1 MVLQTIWFEIRWFS
15 KPYGSANHLIRISHV
30 MVFICGTEYIIWDTV
45 LLLVIYVPL
54 IVDAHPPSSPGIHLP
69 DESGEAEA
77 VGQRRWAQREVEA
90 EAEMNATLLA
100 NSETAAHR
108 QHPNAPSGMAPTG
121 KM

>member
-54 IVDAHPPSSPGIHLP
+54 IVDAHPSSSPGIHLP

-77 VGQRRWAQREVEA
+77 VGQRRLAQREVEA

>member
-1 MVLQTIWFEIRWFS
+1 MVLQTIWFEIRWFC

-54 IVDAHPPSSPGIHLP
+54 IVDAHQPSSPGIHLP

-77 VGQRRWAQREVEA
+77 VGQRRLAQREVEA

-121 KM
+121 KR

>member
-1 MVLQTIWFEIRWFS
+1 MVQQTIWFS
-15 KPYGSANHLIRISHV
+15 KPPNPNQSCHGFHLWNRIYYLGYCAITSNL
-30 MVFICGTEYIIWDTV
+30 C
-45 LLLVIYVPL
+45 
-54 IVDAHPPSSPGIHLP
+54 SSPGIHLP

-77 VGQRRWAQREVEA
+77 VGQRRLAQREVEA

-121 KM
+121 KR